1 LKRQFLAFSGLH
13 NSYIHIVPLNL
24 TIYTGYEEFR
34 HYFYRHGLSMPSV
47 VTVALMAIYVG
58 INSGYSEIDLYG
70 VDHTFFDSLTVNS
83 KNQLCICDTHFYDKN
98 KAELKP
104 MLRWDSTVWRMSDYL
119 EEKMDVFK
127 NHDIMAAYAVSQ
139 GVRIV
144 NCTECSLI
152 DSYERK

>member
-1 LKRQFLAFSGLH
+1 MNLYIPASLKRQFLAFSGLH

-70 VDHTFFDSLTVNS
+70 VDHTFFDSLNRKMMQSLKGESEKEKVTKWEKKS
-83 KNQLCICDTHFYDKN
+83 DTPQSWN
-98 KAELKP
+98 
-104 MLRWDSTVWRMSDYL
+104 
-119 EEKMDVFK
+119 
-127 NHDIMAAYAVSQ
+127 
-139 GVRIV
+139 
-144 NCTECSLI
+144 
-152 DSYERK
+152 